1 MIALK
6 TMFYNPSDF
15 ASMDNPASMAMT
27 DRMNGIFAA
36 LEIPPEKFTAAYE
49 LAIGEHVEKNY
60 KGLSY
65 LSWPFAF
72 RHLKEQF
79 PTFFVSFEESAI
91 GWPVFG
97 KEGCWLL
104 RPFLTD
110 GCRRTPALVFPL
122 MDNKHSALVEL
133 NARAVSDNIQRASV
147 KCIATF
153 TGLGLK
159 LYSGEDIPKSD
170 EKESAKLPLQQ
181 ETTKPAAR
189 TSTKTAP
196 VTETAPAAGTGG
208 LPAASDGEFNGKEA
222 LLGFC
227 KANAL
232 GYPEERTSLMA
243 GKTALENLGLAKGD
257 DIKDKAMFANVV
269 TTMVTAWIKEQNVK
283 ITKGSMATEMETL
296 RAICQEGTVEQ
307 AVKGVQ
313 VFVQGKQ

>member
-6 TMFYNPSDF
+6 TMFYSPSDF
-15 ASMDNPASMAMT
+15 DSMDSPASMAMT

-122 MDNKHSALVEL
+122 MDNKHNALVEL

-170 EKESAKLPLQQ
+170 EKEPAKPPLQQ
-181 ETTKPAAR
+181 ESPK
-189 TSTKTAP
+189 S
-196 VTETAPAAGTGG
+196 APAAKTAARSPQADIGGT
-208 LPAASDGEFNGKEA
+208 SESEFNGKEA

-232 GYPEERTSLMA
+232 GYPEERTSMMA

-269 TTMVTAWIKEQNVK
+269 TTMVTAWTKGQGIK
-283 ITKGSMATEMETL
+283 ITKAAMATELDTL

-313 VFVQGKQ
+313 VFVEGKQ